1 MKIAPTIRRILPLF
15 LLLLVACAGA
25 AARTNVQLPA
35 IRSSWGNLREA
46 VVRQL
51 AVEPDAATAAAMV
64 GADQALEVGD
74 PVQVL
79 AVDWTRL
86 DRAIELDLARQLA
99 AGQVGPLG
107 AESRRGLL
115 AEFHDSIRLYTRTQ

>member
-1 MKIAPTIRRILPLF
+1 MKTIRRILPLF

-25 AARTNVQLPA
+25 AARTNVQLPSLRA
-35 IRSSWGNLREA
+35 TWGNLREA

-51 AVEPDAATAAAMV
+51 AVEPDTATDAAMV
-64 GADQALEVGD
+64 GADKALEVGD

-79 AVDWTRL
+79 AVDWPRL

-99 AGQVGPLG
+99 AGQIGPLG

-115 AEFHDSIRLYTRTQ
+115 VDFHDSIRLYTRTP

>member
-1 MKIAPTIRRILPLF
+1 MKTIRRILPLF

-25 AARTNVQLPA
+25 AARANVQLPA
-35 IRSSWGNLREA
+35 IRSTWGNLREA

-51 AVEPDAATAAAMV
+51 AVEPDAVTDAAMV
-64 GADQALEVGD
+64 GADQALQVGD

-79 AVDWTRL
+79 AVDWPRL
-86 DRAIELDLARQLA
+86 DRAIELDLARQIA
-99 AGQVGPLG
+99 AGQLGPLG

-115 AEFHDSIRLYTRTQ
+115 AEFHDAIRLYTRTQ

>member
-1 MKIAPTIRRILPLF
+1 MKHLRRILPLF

-51 AVEPDAATAAAMV
+51 AVEPDAATEATLA
-64 GADQALEVGD
+64 GADQALQVGD

-79 AVDWTRL
+79 AVDWKRL
-86 DRAIELDLARQLA
+86 DRAIELDLARQIA
-99 AGQVGPLG
+99 AGQIGPLG

-115 AEFHDSIRLYTRTQ
+115 AEFHDAIRLYTRTTQ

>member
-1 MKIAPTIRRILPLF
+1 MKTAPTIRRILPLF
-15 LLLLVACAGA
+15 LLLLVACTGA

-35 IRSSWGNLREA
+35 LRSTWGNLREA

-51 AVEPDAATAAAMV
+51 AVEPDAATNAAMV
-64 GADQALEVGD
+64 GADAALQVGD

-79 AVDWTRL
+79 AVEWPRL
-86 DRAIELDLARQLA
+86 GRAIELDLERQLA
-99 AGQVGPLG
+99 AGQIGPLG

-115 AEFHDSIRLYTRTQ
+115 AEFRDSIRLYTRTQ